1 MFRHMLLSMYVPV
14 HALECKHE
22 CVFMCRNTH
31 TGACVSA
38 SLCMC
43 IRYVRVLT
51 LSVVCLQEIANHM
64 EKDTETYEVVQEAID
79 TMQRVAWHIND
90 MKRKH
95 EHAVRLQVRRHNY
108 TMRKKQNKSSSTLLN
123 PSHVECVISSEM
135 CSPHFP
141 RFSLFL

>member
-14 HALECKHE
+14 HALECKHA
-22 CVFMCRNTH
+22 CVFMYRNTH
-31 TGACVSA
+31 MGE
-38 SLCMC
+38 C
-43 IRYVRVLT
+43 IPVHVRVLT

-95 EHAVRLQVRRHNY
+95 EHAVRLQVRRRNY
-108 TMRKKQNKSSSTLLN
+108 KMRKKQNKSSNTLLN
-123 PSHVECVISSEM
+123 PSHVECVISSMM
-135 CSPHFP
+135 CSPHFS